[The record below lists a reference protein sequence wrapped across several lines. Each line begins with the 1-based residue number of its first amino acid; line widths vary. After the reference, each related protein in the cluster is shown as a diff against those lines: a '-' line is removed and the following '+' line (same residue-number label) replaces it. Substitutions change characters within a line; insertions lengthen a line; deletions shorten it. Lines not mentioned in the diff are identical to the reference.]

1 MSHQYYFF
9 VDPQDISQQQA
20 LLRDDEHHHLS
31 RVLRQ
36 KPGDTILLIDGLG
49 TLYTGTITEIGKRE
63 SRILIESQVRD
74 FGEERFRL
82 TLAQAVPQPA
92 RFEWLLEKGTE
103 IGVAAFW
110 AMRSQ
115 LSATKSQKG
124 NIERWQRITKSALK
138 QCGRSGLPEIQ
149 PVRSFEKILAEAA
162 SFDCCWIAH
171 APVPQ
176 GAKIWTFQPRSTATE
191 PMDGILFVGP
201 ESGFS
206 DQETELAFQHDFHF
220 LDLGVRRLRSE
231 TAGLVAATLLLQ
243 QFSGTA
249 SPQ

>member
-124 NIERWQRITKSALK
+124 NIERWQRITKSAL
-138 QCGRSGLPEIQ
+138 
-149 PVRSFEKILAEAA
+149 AN
-162 SFDCCWIAH
+162 
-171 APVPQ
+171 
-176 GAKIWTFQPRSTATE
+176 
-191 PMDGILFVGP
+191 
-201 ESGFS
+201 
-206 DQETELAFQHDFHF
+206 
-220 LDLGVRRLRSE
+220 
-231 TAGLVAATLLLQ
+231 VAAAACPR
-243 QFSGTA
+243 FSQCA
-249 SPQ
+249 ALKKF